1 MNENDNIL
9 LEQFFKEAAMPPL
22 EDDGFSERVM
32 QRLPRRSNW
41 LVHLWTL
48 FCVGV
53 AMAIFIQTQG
63 WKALVSYAM
72 LFLTQVE
79 VLVRTLPTMLD
90 LSAIDLSG
98 LMPQTSILEIVLS
111 LMVLMVL
118 SVIGLTRWVSRWA

>member
-53 AMAIFIQTQG
+53 AMAIFIQAQG
-63 WKALVSYAM
+63 WKTLASYAM
-72 LFLTQVE
+72 LFLTHVE

>member
-53 AMAIFIQTQG
+53 AMAIFIQAQG
-63 WKALVSYAM
+63 WKTLVSYAM
-72 LFLTQVE
+72 LFLTHVE

>member
-22 EDDGFSERVM
+22 EDDGFSGRVM

-63 WKALVSYAM
+63 WKALASYAM
-72 LFLTQVE
+72 LFLTHVE

-98 LMPQTSILEIVLS
+98 LMPQTSILEIILS

>member
-63 WKALVSYAM
+63 WKALASYAM